1 MKQASVHRLEEGEV
15 QRLQSAEKGR
25 LVRVAYGENGALQA
39 DVDDA
44 DADAPPLQDDPSFT

>member
-1 MKQASVHRLEEGEV
+1 MQTAPVLRLEEGEV

-25 LVRVAYGENGALQA
+25 LVRVAYCENGALQA
-39 DVDDA
+39 DVDEA